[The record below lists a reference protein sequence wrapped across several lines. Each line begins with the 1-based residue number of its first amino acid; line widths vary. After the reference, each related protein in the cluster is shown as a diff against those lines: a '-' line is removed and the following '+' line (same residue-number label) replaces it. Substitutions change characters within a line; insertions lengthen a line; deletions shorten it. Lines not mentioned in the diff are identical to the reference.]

1 MDKIINVDK
10 VKFRLDIIM
19 NSIIT
24 SLEKNP
30 DINGIPIK
38 ANLLIPK
45 IDRVNGYWMK
55 LIPIIRMSW

>member
-1 MDKIINVDK
+1 M
-10 VKFRLDIIM
+10 KFRLDIIM

-45 IDRVNGYWMK
+45 IDRVNGY
-55 LIPIIRMSW
+55 

>member
-1 MDKIINVDK
+1 M
-10 VKFRLDIIM
+10 KFRLDIIM

-55 LIPIIRMSW
+55 LIPIIRISW